1 MGMAVG
7 PAADRSVDIIV
18 DNMCITTYI
27 LWINSTTA
35 PLHVSVCAHTVLSFV
50 PSVTLWIAAFR
61 WRCWLGGL
69 AKT

>member
-18 DNMCITTYI
+18 DNMCITAWL
-27 LWINSTTA
+27 LWIKSATA
-35 PLHVSVCAHTVLSFV
+35 PLYMSVCARVVLSFMR
-50 PSVTLWIAAFR
+50 SVTLWIAAFR
-61 WRCWLGGL
+61 WRCWLCGL

>member
-18 DNMCITTYI
+18 DNMCITAWL
-27 LWINSTTA
+27 LWIKSATA
-35 PLHVSVCAHTVLSFV
+35 PLYMSVCARVVLNFAQ
-50 PSVTLWIAAFR
+50 SVTLWIASFR
-61 WRCWLGGL
+61 WCGWLDGL